1 MSILFTHFLIFS
13 ARFLLVHKNKAFIK
27 DFFSKCDQIRRS
39 WRFLQ
44 IWSHLLKTSLMESFV
59 FCPVYRVK
67 FKPIVEIS
75 LVTFGDQTK
84 TEILLILC

>member
-1 MSILFTHFLIFS
+1 
-13 ARFLLVHKNKAFIK
+13 
-27 DFFSKCDQIRRS
+27 
-39 WRFLQ
+39 
-44 IWSHLLKTSLMESFV
+44 MENFV

-84 TEILLILC
+84 TENVLILC